1 MVGTK
6 KQSLKKTLDD
16 IYEKYHHP
24 KFLGLDPLVCVR
36 KFKRGEERE
45 TLGLVAASLAYG
57 RVEIIV
63 RSINIIVDDVMRG
76 DPINFITNTSYKV
89 KSNALKN
96 FKHRFNSGD
105 DIAAL
110 CESMKNIIAQYGSI
124 EKCFRECMDS
134 HDENLKTALTQFTDI
149 IKSYAHEKCNVN
161 ESFNYLIPS
170 PSKGSACK
178 RLLMYLRWMIRD
190 DDGVD
195 FGVWKSVD
203 PKILI
208 IPVDTHV
215 AKIAQKLG
223 LTNRKIA
230 DWKMAEEITDALRK
244 FSPNDPV
251 KYDFS
256 LCHYGMVNFR
266 KK

>member
-1 MVGTK
+1 MGDIK
-6 KQSLKKTLDD
+6 KQPLKKTLDD
-16 IYEKYHHP
+16 IYKEYHHP
-24 KFLGLDPLVCVR
+24 KLLGLDPLVCVR
-36 KFKRGEERE
+36 KFNRGDERE
-45 TLGLVAASLAYG
+45 TVGLIAASLAYG

-96 FKHRFNSGD
+96 FKHRFNTGE

-124 EKCFRECMDS
+124 EKCFCDCMNN
-134 HDENLKTALTQFTDI
+134 HNENLKDALTQFTNI
-149 IKSYAHEKCNVN
+149 IKNYAQKNCNVPSN
-161 ESFNYLIPS
+161 INYLIPS
-170 PSKGSACK
+170 PIKGSACK

-190 DDGVD
+190 DDGID
-195 FGVWKSVD
+195 FGVWKSID

-215 AKIAQKLG
+215 AKIARELK

-230 DWKMAEEITDALRK
+230 DWKMAEEITAALRK

-256 LCHYGMVNFR
+256 LCHYGMVDFR